1 MHWPQEN
8 FYATPKF
15 SKNLPISWEH
25 RDGAVVR
32 ALASHQCGPG
42 SNPGFDAICGLIL
55 LLFLSFVPWF
65 FSTYSGFPLS
75 SKTNNSK
82 FDQESGRRRTTLWKC
97 YLQIIIII
105 IIIIKFCHVVRLQFS
120 TWVAC
125 CGFTLGF
132 GGMFLKTWRV
142 HKIFLNRTRKMVGW

>member
-1 MHWPQEN
+1 MGAQRWRTGESARLPPMWPR
-8 FYATPKF
+8 FK
-15 SKNLPISWEH
+15 SWLRRH
-25 RDGAVVR
+25 MWIDFVVV
-32 ALASHQCGPG
+32 S
-42 SNPGFDAICGLIL
+42 L
-55 LLFLSFVPWF
+55 LCSERF

-75 SKTNNSK
+75 SKTNISK
-82 FDQESGRRRTTLWKC
+82 FDQELGRRRTTLWKC

-142 HKIFLNRTRKMVGW
+142 HKIFLNRTRKMVG